1 MTDKKEKILE
11 SALTLFAKYG
21 FDATSTSKIAKA
33 ASVSE
38 GLIFRHFD
46 TKHGLLNAIMDM
58 GKERAA
64 ALYDFAA
71 EITDAR
77 HKLKFL
83 IEIPFNF
90 DDEQKLFWTLMHSIK
105 WQVSKYNIAYTE
117 KLRLIIEEAFSEMN
131 YEDPKSEAT
140 GLLVLIDGL
149 VSSVLLNK
157 SEQVYEYKD
166 FWLKKYKLI

>member
-38 GLIFRHFD
+38 GLIYRHFD
-46 TKHGLLNAIMDM
+46 TKDGLLNAIMEM
-58 GKERAA
+58 GKERAT
-64 ALYDFAA
+64 ALYDFVS
-71 EITDAR
+71 EMSDAR
-77 HKLKFL
+77 KRLIYL

-90 DDEQKLFWTLMHSIK
+90 NEEQKMFWRLMHSIK

-117 KLRLIIEEAFSEMN
+117 KLRNIIEEAFSEME

-149 VSSVLLNK
+149 VSSVLLSK
-157 SEQVYEYKD
+157 SDEVQQYKD